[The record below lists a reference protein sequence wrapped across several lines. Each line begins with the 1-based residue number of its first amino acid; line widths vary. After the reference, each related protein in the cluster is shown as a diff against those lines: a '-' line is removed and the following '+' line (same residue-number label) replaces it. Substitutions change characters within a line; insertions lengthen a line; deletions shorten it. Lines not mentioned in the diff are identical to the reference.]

1 MLIPKIV
8 VIMQVLFP
16 GESYWE
22 EVARSPVASF
32 EECRIVQRELRNTL
46 TTVDGLPFIT
56 QCADENSE
64 PSGTI
69 WMRTDKK
76 DNIVTTTTTKK
87 AKK

>member
-1 MLIPKIV
+1 MTPKIV

-22 EVARSPVASF
+22 EVKRIEVASF

-46 TTVDGLPFIT
+46 TAVDGLPFIT
-56 QCADENSE
+56 HCADENAVST
-64 PSGTI
+64 SSV

-76 DNIVTTTTTKK
+76 DNVVTTTTTKK
-87 AKK
+87 VKK